1 MRVRATKSKY
11 RLQSRQYTCIIY
23 VMANEYTTKQV
34 ADALGVPK
42 RTLLSW
48 LNLGLLSEPRFA
60 PYLGMKKFRW
70 WSAEDLLRAAALAAR
85 LKEKK
90 RKKEHTT

>member
-1 MRVRATKSKY
+1 M
-11 RLQSRQYTCIIY
+11 CIIC
-23 VMANEYTTKQV
+23 VMDNEYTTKQV

-70 WSAEDLLRAAALAAR
+70 WSDADLLRAAKLAAR
-85 LKEKK
+85 LTEKK
-90 RKKEHTT
+90 RKRSTT